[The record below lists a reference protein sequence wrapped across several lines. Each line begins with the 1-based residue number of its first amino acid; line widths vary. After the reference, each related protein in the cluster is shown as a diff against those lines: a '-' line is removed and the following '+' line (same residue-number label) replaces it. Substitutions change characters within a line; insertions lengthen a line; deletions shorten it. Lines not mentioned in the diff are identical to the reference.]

1 MNRNARVSAWRESGI
16 MIGVRGHQIF
26 VRDGGRAD
34 QSTLLLV
41 HGFPTS
47 SWDWQAIWPE
57 LENDHRLI
65 CFDMLG
71 FGFSDKP
78 ARHQYSIFEQ
88 ADIAEDLLQ
97 HLGVARYHILAHDYG
112 DTVAQELLARN
123 VDQQEACALA
133 SVCLLNGGLFPES
146 HRLLTIQKL
155 LLSPIGPLVAR
166 LSSRRS
172 LAASMQHIFG
182 PETQPDDELLD
193 GFWQQI
199 NENHGSR
206 SIARLIRYVRERV
219 EFRGRWV
226 GALQHGE
233 RPLKFI
239 NGSFDPISGA
249 HMAERY
255 RELVADAD
263 ITELPDIGHYPQI
276 ESPVAVANAYAAF
289 RSKFDQSISS
299 RKDHQQE

>member
-1 MNRNARVSAWRESGI
+1 MNPNASVSAWRESGRMLRI
-16 MIGVRGHQIF
+16 RGQQIF
-26 VRDGGRAD
+26 FRSGGQAD
-34 QSTLLLV
+34 RPALLLI

-47 SWDWQAIWPE
+47 SWDWQPIWSE

-78 ARHQYSIFEQ
+78 ARHRYSIFEQ
-88 ADIAEDLLQ
+88 ADIAQDLLGE
-97 HLGVARYHILAHDYG
+97 LGVSEYHILAHDYG
-112 DTVAQELLARN
+112 DTVAQELLAREL
-123 VDQQEACALA
+123 DGPQACALA

-172 LAASMQHIFG
+172 LAASMRHIFG
-182 PETQPDDELLD
+182 PGTEPGDELLD
-193 GFWQQI
+193 GFWQLI

-219 EFRGRWV
+219 EFRERWV
-226 GALQHGE
+226 GALQHTKL
-233 RPLKFI
+233 PLKLI
-239 NGSFDPISGA
+239 NGTFDPISGA

-255 RELVADAD
+255 RELVADAN
-263 ITELPDIGHYPQI
+263 ISELASIGHYPQV
-276 ESPVAVANAYAAF
+276 ESPTAVANAYADF
-289 RSKFDQSISS
+289 RSKFD
-299 RKDHQQE
+299 